1 VTGQLWRVVAL
12 YRVVTL
18 IYAAALIV
26 HDRSGFTR
34 PAAGFG
40 ALGAMIVWT
49 VVTIAAYPRA
59 GRRLRWL
66 VTADVLVTAA
76 IVLSTRLAESAASIN
91 AGVATL
97 PSFWAAAPVLACAV
111 AGGPAAGLAGAAA
124 ISLAELA
131 EREAPPQ
138 AVISGTVLLLLTGG
152 VGGYVV
158 RLALQAEEAV
168 ARAARLE
175 AAAAERERIARGI
188 HDSVLQVLALVSSRG
203 AALGGEAAELGQL
216 AAEQESALR
225 ALVSGAPAAG
235 AAVAGAGDG
244 QPGGSLDLRAL
255 LDPLGGPGVTVSCPA
270 EPVLVGEGTAQ
281 AMRAAAAEA
290 LGNVARHA
298 GPGAR
303 AWVLVEDDGRA
314 VTVTVRDDGAGFAPG
329 RLAQAERAGRLGVAQ
344 SIVGRLRDAGGA
356 ARIVS
361 APGQGTEV
369 ELRVP
374 RS

>member
-26 HDRSGFTR
+26 HDRSGFIR

-40 ALGAMIVWT
+40 ALGAMIAWT

-59 GRRLRWL
+59 GRRLPWL

-76 IVLSTRLAESAASIN
+76 IILSTRLAESAARIN
-91 AGVATL
+91 AGAATL
-97 PSFWAAAPVLACAV
+97 PSFWAAGSVLACAV

-203 AALGGEAAELGQL
+203 QALGGEAAELGRL

-235 AAVAGAGDG
+235 AAAAASGGE
-244 QPGGSLDLRAL
+244 PGGRLDLRAL
-255 LDPLGGPGVTVSCPA
+255 LDPLGGLGVTVSCPA
-270 EPVLVGEGTAQ
+270 EPVLVGEAAAQ
-281 AMRAAAAEA
+281 AMRAAVAEA

-329 RLAQAERAGRLGVAQ
+329 RLAQAERAGRFGVAH
-344 SIVGRLRDAGGA
+344 SIVGRLRDAGGT